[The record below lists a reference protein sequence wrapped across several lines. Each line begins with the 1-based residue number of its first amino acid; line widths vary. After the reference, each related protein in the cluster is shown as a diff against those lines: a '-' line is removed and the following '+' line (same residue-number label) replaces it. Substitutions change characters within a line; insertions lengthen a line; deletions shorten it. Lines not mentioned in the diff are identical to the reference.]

1 MINYLVKGNRK
12 MSFAKKLTDAQM
24 RLARRIEK
32 AGLTT
37 ISQAVKAFERQE
49 TEKIN
54 AWKKQL
60 AELENKD

>member
-1 MINYLVKGNRK
+1 